1 MNTSDATTA
10 APEPAANPNAGRHVL
25 ILGALSAIA
34 VATARLYAA
43 EGARLVL
50 VARNKERL
58 DRVAD
63 DLRARGALAVETVTL
78 DLVSE
83 APKAREHLADWS
95 KLGGGLDHTLI
106 FYGYLGDQKQAQ
118 EDPVELERI
127 LAVNFTSAAH
137 WSEAIAARYRQQDH
151 GSLVVIS
158 SVAGDRGRQSN
169 YAYGAAKGAITLFV
183 QGLAHSLAS
192 TRAHATAVKLGFVD
206 TPMTDGMDKSG
217 ALWAS
222 PAQVATTIR
231 KAADTTGPIHYGP
244 WFWRWIML
252 VIRAVPAFIFHR
264 TKL

>member
-1 MNTSDATTA
+1 MTTDTANETVGVA
-10 APEPAANPNAGRHVL
+10 APAAGRRVL

-43 EGARLVL
+43 EGARLIL

-63 DLRARGALAVETVTL
+63 DLRARGALEVEAITL
-78 DLVSE
+78 DLVTE
-83 APKAREHLADWS
+83 AAKARQHLADWA
-95 KLGGGLDHTLI
+95 KLAGGLDHAHI
-106 FYGYLGDQKQAQ
+106 FYGYLGDQEKAQ
-118 EDPVELERI
+118 NDPDELDRI

-137 WSEAIAARYRQQDH
+137 WSEAIAARFREQNH

-169 YAYGAAKGAITLFV
+169 YAYGAAKGAITLYT

-192 TRAHATAVKLGFVD
+192 TGAHATAIKLGFVD

-231 KAADTTGPIHYGP
+231 KAADKTGPIHYGP

-252 VIRAVPAFIFHR
+252 IIRSVPAFIFHR

>member
-1 MNTSDATTA
+1 MNTTTTSTAA
-10 APEPAANPNAGRHVL
+10 APEANAKSGRRVL
-25 ILGALSAIA
+25 ILGAQSAIA

-50 VARNKERL
+50 VARNQDRL
-58 DRVAD
+58 DRIAD
-63 DLRARGALAVETVTL
+63 DLRARGALEVEAITL
-78 DLVSE
+78 DLVAE
-83 APKAREHLADWS
+83 AASARKHLADWQ
-95 KLGGGLDHTLI
+95 KLVGGLDHAHI
-106 FYGYLGDQKQAQ
+106 FYGYLGDQEKAQ
-118 EDPVELERI
+118 TDPEELDRI
-127 LAVNFTSAAH
+127 LTVNFTSAAQ
-137 WSEAIAARYRQQDH
+137 WSEAIAAHYRKQKH

-192 TRAHATAVKLGFVD
+192 TGAHATAIKLGFVD

-217 ALWAS
+217 PLWAS
-222 PAQVATTIR
+222 PAQVAATIR
-231 KAADTTGPIHYGP
+231 KAADTKGPIHYGP
-244 WFWRWIML
+244 WFWRPIML